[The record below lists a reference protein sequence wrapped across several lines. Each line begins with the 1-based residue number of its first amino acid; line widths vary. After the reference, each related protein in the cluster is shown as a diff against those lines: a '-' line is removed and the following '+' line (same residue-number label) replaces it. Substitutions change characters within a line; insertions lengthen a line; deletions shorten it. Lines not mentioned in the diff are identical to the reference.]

1 MALDFFPEAKPAK
14 VVMRN
19 GMTELPTLPGDLEEL
34 QRVLQRIARR
44 LDKVPFD
51 SIGEELNQSLK
62 SLHQTLDG
70 MRKLSENMDGKVL
83 PQAVKTLEDLQ
94 KTLESTRQTMRA
106 DSPLQQ
112 DVRAAAQEVSET
124 ARSFRAL
131 ADYLDRHPE
140 ALIRGKGDKK

>member
-1 MALDFFPEAKPAK
+1 
-14 VVMRN
+14 MRN

-94 KTLESTRQTMRA
+94 KTLESTRQTMRV

-112 DVRAAAQEVSET
+112 DRAPRRRRCRKPRAASAPWPT
-124 ARSFRAL
+124 ILTGIR
-131 ADYLDRHPE
+131 RH
-140 ALIRGKGDKK
+140 